1 MTTPAEIQANFRAA
15 LEEFEINDEQPDV
28 NYYEKMVR
36 AMFDV
41 LVDVPYDEVEGTHN
55 LVGIILEDA
64 PYTNLYGTAFE
75 KPTRPK
81 AVEEESDAG
90 DAVTVGSRRKE
101 LAHAAKKADY
111 KLYEAGVRGARNFI
125 VKVVAIEWIAEL
137 KQDEMGFA
145 GVEPIALLRH
155 IKPTLLGT
163 HETDI
168 IKLQQQ
174 MQNLHVDYP
183 RIPQYIQELQK
194 LQRASKRCA
203 GMPGGLTDA
212 YLLAVA
218 TAAMIET
225 ERLPNADREFDDLEP
240 DKRTWDKWKEIYK
253 KADRKLAIK
262 SAKGPARF
270 GGAVESNTEESD
282 QNGKPSAVDMDQLEG
297 MFESLGLA
305 VVGHKGDE
313 ISRLMEMNLSLVKS
327 VAELTANNTNLTEQI
342 KVLASA
348 RDEKPS
354 GTGRPKK
361 EEKVK
366 KLCPNCN
373 RVVFHKPDDCLE
385 LEKNKGKRRTGWKS
399 VFDKE

>member
-1 MTTPAEIQANFRAA
+1 MTTPAEVQASFKAA
-15 LEEFEINDEQPDV
+15 LEEFEINDEQPDI

-41 LVDVPYDEVEGTHN
+41 LVDVPYDEVDGTHN
-55 LVGIILEDA
+55 LVGIILEDV
-64 PYTNLYGTAFE
+64 PYSKLYGTVFE

-90 DAVTVGSRRKE
+90 EAVTVGSRRKE

-183 RIPQYIQELQK
+183 
-194 LQRASKRCA
+194 
-203 GMPGGLTDA
+203 
-212 YLLAVA
+212 
-218 TAAMIET
+218 
-225 ERLPNADREFDDLEP
+225 
-240 DKRTWDKWKEIYK
+240 
-253 KADRKLAIK
+253 
-262 SAKGPARF
+262 
-270 GGAVESNTEESD
+270 
-282 QNGKPSAVDMDQLEG
+282 
-297 MFESLGLA
+297 
-305 VVGHKGDE
+305 
-313 ISRLMEMNLSLVKS
+313 
-327 VAELTANNTNLTEQI
+327 
-342 KVLASA
+342 
-348 RDEKPS
+348 
-354 GTGRPKK
+354 
-361 EEKVK
+361 
-366 KLCPNCN
+366 
-373 RVVFHKPDDCLE
+373 
-385 LEKNKGKRRTGWKS
+385 
-399 VFDKE
+399 